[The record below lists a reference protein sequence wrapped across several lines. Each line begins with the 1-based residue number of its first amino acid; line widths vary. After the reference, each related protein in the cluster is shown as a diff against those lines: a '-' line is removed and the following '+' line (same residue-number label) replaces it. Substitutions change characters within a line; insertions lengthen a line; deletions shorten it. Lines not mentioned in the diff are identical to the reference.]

1 MDYERKTTMSEL
13 LHDIK
18 ELIALGECPCKSAA
32 LKHWDETLA
41 RAADHIEAQAARIA
55 ELEAER
61 DELRASIIAYQH
73 MHDHLGSGDIE
84 TGRAWDRMRR
94 VVNMG
99 IRKERAEAVRKGG
112 G

>member
-1 MDYERKTTMSEL
+1 MSEHANRL
-13 LHDIK
+13 RKIADLWGDELSVACLK
-18 ELIALGECPCKSAA
+18 E
-32 LKHWDETLA
+32 
-41 RAADHIEAQAARIA
+41 AADHIEAQAARIA